1 MMTQLGEMLMT
12 KSKFTKMIE
21 DCVVNSRLSYMDAII
36 HLCELNKM
44 ELEDVKKFISE
55 PVKEKLEAE
64 AMELNFL
71 PKGSQLPLE

>member
-1 MMTQLGEMLMT
+1 MTQLGEMLMT